1 MYEHAARPG
10 TVTSDE
16 EVVARITAGLWTD
29 GWIGTRAIG
38 REQAARAYVPGED
51 VDRVIEVVEAATSNP
66 DCPIRDDFEGA
77 EYWPPCWA
85 VVYDPE
91 RVRQWILQHDEEI
104 LPLDLEE

>member
-1 MYEHAARPG
+1 M
-10 TVTSDE
+10 TSDDE
-16 EVVARITAGLWTD
+16 IVARITAGLWSD

-38 REQAARAYVPGED
+38 REQAARAYLPGED
-51 VDRVIEVVEAATSNP
+51 VGRVVDVIEAVASDPAS
-66 DCPIRDDFEGA
+66 PIRNDFEGA

-91 RVRQWILQHDEEI
+91 RVRRWIRRHDADA